1 MEQAAKREEEEKMIE
16 KITDILFNILFLI
29 FSPVLLLIGLICFF
43 ALPSRDEFGYIN
55 ECSGCKMGQ
64 DKNYCKNKCRYYKQI
79 EKERKR
85 YNGKEDGYEDASKF
99 LEGKLR

>member
-1 MEQAAKREEEEKMIE
+1 MIE
-16 KITDILFNILFLI
+16 KITDVLFNVLFLI
-29 FSPVLLLIGLICFF
+29 LSPILLLISLILFF

-79 EKERKR
+79 EEEKKEYGRKMDT
-85 YNGKEDGYEDASKF
+85 NSGTSS
-99 LEGKLR
+99 